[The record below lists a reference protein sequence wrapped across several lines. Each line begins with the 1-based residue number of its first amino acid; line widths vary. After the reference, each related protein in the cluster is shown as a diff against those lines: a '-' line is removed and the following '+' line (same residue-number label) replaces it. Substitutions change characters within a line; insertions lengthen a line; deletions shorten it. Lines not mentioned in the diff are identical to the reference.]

1 MGIIIQTTSAVGFVG
16 LINSI
21 PIYPRDKLLFL
32 HGEPVVS
39 RLIPAQETTSD
50 SYHELYPAERQSSA
64 AYSPL
69 TFLLGYTLIELPNEL
84 IGAALFGLLINVGVG
99 LQSNVRTYFEF
110 VITIW
115 AQISWGESVGIM
127 FCSFSDSL
135 GLSVS

>member
-16 LINSI
+16 LLNSI

-32 HGEPVVS
+32 HGKLGAFRRIKARRHLTRIITVFS
-39 RLIPAQETTSD
+39 
-50 SYHELYPAERQSSA
+50 AERQSSA

>member
-1 MGIIIQTTSAVGFVG
+1 
-16 LINSI
+16 
-21 PIYPRDKLLFL
+21 
-32 HGEPVVS
+32 
-39 RLIPAQETTSD
+39 
-50 SYHELYPAERQSSA
+50 
-64 AYSPL
+64 
-69 TFLLGYTLIELPNEL
+69 
-84 IGAALFGLLINVGVG
+84 LLINVGVG